1 MMASGKICKRIGKT
15 LNFMSFTLL
24 VLFNFIFFP
33 FQLNCQDITHNDT
46 VKISEV
52 IISRKNTKELRPFYS
67 GVPIDSSAFQISNNK
82 SIANL
87 ISENTNISFKSYG
100 SGGAATISIRGTG
113 AGHTRLDW
121 NGISINNPMLGQSDF
136 SLIPVS
142 AADEI
147 SILYGSSSM
156 INGNGGIGGIISL
169 ETKPVWSDESSVSVS
184 AGAGSFGNYSGTAA
198 IRTGNMHFQSCTKA
212 FFNNSENDFR
222 YLNTETDATPSWE
235 TMKEN
240 RVRSSGLI
248 QEMYYR
254 GEKSL
259 LSARIWYQSAN
270 RELPYSM
277 LTRQPGLHEKQNDE
291 SFRTMVSYN
300 LKQGKSDISLTGAWL
315 TDNLDYLNNLA
326 SIDSRN
332 RAETMVIKAGIENN
346 ITHDFKI
353 SFSINEELNIIKSN
367 NYENIISRNIATLT
381 GSAEK
386 SFSKQ
391 IRAIILFREILDKET
406 LLIPDFSAGVHYR
419 IMEDKDFVLKASV
432 SRNSKIPSL
441 NDLYWYPGGNRDLKN
456 EYATQYEMA
465 YEMAGKPAGGL
476 SYYFDIEGFR
486 YNIQNMVLWRPGA
499 NSYWTADNIQ
509 NVNSS
514 GIETSLRLIYKVNHF
529 YSRLNGGYSYTRAV
543 SHTDG
548 NASSNFQ
555 MAYIPVSQAYSS
567 LFISLGKFY
576 SVWNCNLTGR
586 RYLTSDNSHY
596 LHGYLLNNITA
607 GAKLAGRG
615 RSFDVSFSAD
625 NIFNQSYQ
633 AIAHYPMPGRAYFL
647 KLTLNITK

>member
-1 MMASGKICKRIGKT
+1 MMIVKT
-15 LNFMSFTLL
+15 LKIMSIIL
-24 VLFNFIFFP
+24 VILFSFIFFP
-33 FQLNCQDITHNDT
+33 LPLYCQDVIHNDT

-52 IISRKNTKELRPFYS
+52 IISRKNTKDIRPFNR
-67 GVPIDSSAFQISNNK
+67 GVTIDSSILLISGRE
-82 SIANL
+82 SIASL

-100 SGGAATISIRGTG
+100 SGGAATISVRGTG
-113 AGHTRLDW
+113 AGHTLLEW

-136 SLIPVS
+136 SLVPAS
-142 AADEI
+142 ATDEI

-156 INGNGGIGGIISL
+156 INGNGGIGGIINL
-169 ETKPVWSDESSVSVS
+169 ETNPVWSDESSVSLS
-184 AGAGSFGNYSGTAA
+184 TGAGSFGNNSGTASV
-198 IRTGNMHFQSCTKA
+198 RVGNLHFQSSTKV
-212 FFNNSENDFR
+212 FSNNSDNDFR

-240 RVRSSGLI
+240 RIRSGGFI

-291 SFRTMVSYN
+291 SLRTMVSYN
-300 LKQGKSDISLTGAWL
+300 LKQGKSDFSLTGAWL
-315 TDNLDYLNNLA
+315 TNRLDYLNNLA
-326 SIDSRN
+326 SINSRN
-332 RAETMVIKAGIENN
+332 RAETMVAKAGIENSF
-346 ITHDFKI
+346 TRDFKI
-353 SFSINEELNIIKSN
+353 SFSINEELTIVRSN
-367 NYENIISRNIATLT
+367 NYEDTISRNSVTLT

-391 IRAIILFREILDKET
+391 LRATILFREILDRET
-406 LLIPDFSAGVHYR
+406 LLVPDFSAGVQYR
-419 IMEDKDFVLKASV
+419 IIEDKDYILKASV

-441 NDLYWYPGGNRDLKN
+441 NDLYWYPGGKRDLRN
-456 EYATQYEMA
+456 EYATQYELS
-465 YEMAGKPAGGL
+465 YEMSGKPSNRL
-476 SYYFDIEGFR
+476 SYYFDIQGFR
-486 YNIQNMVLWRPGA
+486 YIIQNMILWRPGA

-509 NVNSS
+509 NVSSS
-514 GIETSLRLIYKVNHF
+514 GIETSFRLICKANHF
-529 YSRLNGGYSYTRAV
+529 YYRLNGGYSYTRAV
-543 SHTDG
+543 SHPDG
-548 NASSNFQ
+548 SVASNHQ
-555 MAYIPVSQAYSS
+555 LAYIPVSQAYTS
-567 LFISLGKFY
+567 LFFSFGKFY

-615 RSFDVSFSAD
+615 RSVDISFCID

-647 KLTLNITK
+647 RLTLNITKQ